1 MNMRLVKILVV
12 LIILV
17 SSAFYFTF
25 YFPNVKIPN
34 NAPET
39 TIYIYPN
46 TDTDDFIEILKNE
59 HILKFPCTFQLATHF
74 RYFVAKPGRY
84 VLKKGMNNNDLIN
97 KIRIGD
103 QDPITLTFNN
113 VRTID
118 DLAEKIDG
126 KFIFTKQDFLD
137 VINDKD
143 FIDSLGFNKY
153 NIACIFIPNT
163 YYFLWTTTPKQFVL
177 KMKNEWDNFWTNERL
192 EKAQALHLTPTQVC
206 TLASIVEAETK
217 KWDEM
222 PIVAGVYIN
231 RLRRN
236 MPLQSDPTIIFAH
249 QDFNIKRVLHK
260 HLEIDSPYNT
270 YKNLGL
276 PPGPILLPSPQAIDA
291 VLNYQKHDYLFFCAR
306 DDLSGYHTFSRTASE
321 HMQCAKKY
329 HAALDRLN
337 IKLNIK

>member
-59 HILKFPCTFQLATHF
+59 HILKFPWTFQLATHF

-113 VRTID
+113 VRT
-118 DLAEKIDG
+118 
-126 KFIFTKQDFLD
+126 
-137 VINDKD
+137 
-143 FIDSLGFNKY
+143 
-153 NIACIFIPNT
+153 
-163 YYFLWTTTPKQFVL
+163 
-177 KMKNEWDNFWTNERL
+177 
-192 EKAQALHLTPTQVC
+192 
-206 TLASIVEAETK
+206 TLYV
-217 KWDEM
+217 
-222 PIVAGVYIN
+222 
-231 RLRRN
+231 
-236 MPLQSDPTIIFAH
+236 
-249 QDFNIKRVLHK
+249 
-260 HLEIDSPYNT
+260 
-270 YKNLGL
+270 
-276 PPGPILLPSPQAIDA
+276 
-291 VLNYQKHDYLFFCAR
+291 
-306 DDLSGYHTFSRTASE
+306 SE
-321 HMQCAKKY
+321 
-329 HAALDRLN
+329 
-337 IKLNIK
+337 